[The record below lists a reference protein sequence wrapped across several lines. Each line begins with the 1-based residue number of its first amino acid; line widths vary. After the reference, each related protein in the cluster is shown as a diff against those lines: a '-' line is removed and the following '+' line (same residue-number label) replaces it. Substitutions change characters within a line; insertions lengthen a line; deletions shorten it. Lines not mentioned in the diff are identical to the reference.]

1 MEKFEI
7 LGSEEELIKSLEAD
21 AAASATPEPVS
32 GSEPSNV
39 TPEAEPQYTPDDAAA
54 STTPEQSY
62 DEATPES
69 TYSESDME
77 FAVVSYLSERLG
89 RQLNSID
96 DLFVEQTS
104 NVLDERVEAIARFVQ
119 ETGREPE
126 DWFRYQALNPS
137 EMDDM
142 TAIRIQMAADYPNL
156 SYEEINLLLGSKYK
170 LDPEMYDEQEVKLS
184 QLQMKIDATTAKQ
197 SIEKLRSS
205 YSAPQRDAYEPEPII
220 NDAWVSEMRSNVN
233 DLEGVEFDLGNGNTF
248 TFGIDDS
255 YKGQLLK
262 KNENL
267 GNFFDSYV
275 RKDGSWDYDLLSS
288 HMTVIDN
295 IDSIVR
301 SVYQKGLGDGQK
313 GLVNKAANVSVASP
327 QQNNNNAADP
337 LYEQLSNI
345 LGVSN
350 TLTFKI

>member
-7 LGSEEELIKSLEAD
+7 HSSPEELMKSLEAD
-21 AAASATPEPVS
+21 VSTSPTPEAVS
-32 GSEPSNV
+32 GSESPVESN
-39 TPEAEPQYTPDDAAA
+39 EAPPQEPIDDAAA
-54 STTPEQSY
+54 SAAPQQSFEG
-62 DEATPES
+62 DSRDVP
-69 TYSESDME
+69 YSETEME
-77 FAVVSYLSERLG
+77 SAVVSYLSERLG
-89 RQLNSID
+89 RQLNSIE
-96 DLFVEQTS
+96 DLLTETPQQT
-104 NVLDERVEAIARFVQ
+104 LDERVEAIARFVQ

-170 LDPEMYDEQEVKLS
+170 LDPDMYDEQEVKLS